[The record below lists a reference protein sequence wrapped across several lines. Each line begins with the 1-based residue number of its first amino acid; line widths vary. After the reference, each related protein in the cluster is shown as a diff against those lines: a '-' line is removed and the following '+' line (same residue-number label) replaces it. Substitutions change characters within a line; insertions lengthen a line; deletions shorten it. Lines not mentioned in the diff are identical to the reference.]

1 MKDAANI
8 TPEEMKQDRMNKGL
22 IIFNELEN
30 LTWEAQEECV
40 FGEPMNLP
48 LFQKCMKAVWEYFS
62 SLDKTPRT
70 FDPYEVQILAQLYAY
85 AWLPVAMKTDHSA
98 LFEAST
104 HAASSFAKAIM
115 YGKAYV
121 DVQIES
127 GKMVDHYFFPETET
141 DYIAEYDFEKGDLG
155 AFVKLVEMGYWD

>member
-1 MKDAANI
+1 MKDAANMA
-8 TPEEMKQDRMNKGL
+8 PEKLAEDTVRKGA
-22 IIFNELEN
+22 IINDLED

-62 SLDKTPRT
+62 PAEGTPGS
-70 FDPYEVQILAQLYAY
+70 FDGAEVQILAQLSAY
-85 AWLPVAMKTDHSA
+85 AWLPVAMKTEHSA

-104 HAASSFAKAIM
+104 HAAASFAKAIM

-121 DVQIES
+121 DVQFGS
-127 GKMVDHYFFPETET
+127 GKMIDHYFFPETET
-141 DYIAEYDFEKGDLG
+141 DYIAEYDFEKGDLSD
-155 AFVKLVEMGYWD
+155 FVKLAEMGYWD